1 MKVGIHADP
10 AGHKIPGGVGV
21 YVRKLT
27 EALLATADGNEYKL
41 LVAQQLR
48 DFVTGSKTHSVIAA
62 GLPLKLLYAGWNWLG
77 LPRVKAGLDV
87 VHATGLVIPAA
98 GDSRL
103 VATIH
108 DVAVK
113 EMPQVVPGFWR
124 ALYGRGFDVALKRAR
139 ILCTVSAAVRDRLIE
154 GYGIDPGRVI
164 VTPEAPGIL
173 PSHPRKSN
181 TADRL
186 GLRGPYILTV
196 GTLEPRKNQ
205 AMLIR
210 AFAAVKDKLPNFK
223 LVIAGAAGWGS
234 SDVLE
239 TIESQRVADRVVV
252 TGRLEDAELAA
263 LYGSAEL
270 FAFPS
275 LYEGFGLPLAE
286 ALAFGLPCVASDDP
300 ALREVAGAAAIFVS
314 ATDAES
320 WSQAL
325 VEAAGD
331 DALRNRLRAEGPRR
345 VEPLSWEKTAE
356 ATRQAYRL
364 AVQS

>member
-1 MKVGIHADP
+1 
-10 AGHKIPGGVGV
+10 V
-21 YVRKLT
+21 YVRKLG

-48 DFVTGSKTHSVIAA
+48 DFAAGSKTHSVIAA
-62 GLPLKLLYAGWNWLG
+62 GLPLKLLYSGWNWLNV
-77 LPRVKAGLDV
+77 PAVKVDLDV
-87 VHATGLVIPAA
+87 VHATGLVIPSA
-98 GDSRL
+98 GDAKL

-108 DVAVK
+108 DLAVK
-113 EMPQVVPGFWR
+113 EIPHVVPAFWR
-124 ALYGRGFDVALKRAR
+124 ALYSRGFDVALKKAR
-139 ILCTVSAAVRDRLIE
+139 IVCTVSAAVRERLIQ
-154 GYGIDPGRVI
+154 GYGIEPARVI

-173 PSHPRKSN
+173 PSHPRKAG
-181 TADRL
+181 TAGRL
-186 GLRGPYILTV
+186 GLEGPYILTV

-210 AFAAVKDKLPNFK
+210 AFAAARDKLPDFK
-223 LVIAGAAGWGS
+223 LVVAGAAGWGS
-234 SDVLE
+234 TDVLE
-239 TIESQRVADRVVV
+239 AIESERVADRVVV

-314 ATDAES
+314 PADPQA

-331 DALRNRLRAEGPRR
+331 EALRKRLRTEGPRR
-345 VEPLSWEKTAE
+345 VEPLSWQKTAE